1 MKIDI
6 RRNEVKISVRL
17 YPQKNETADVSQWE
31 ENKFETKK

>member
-17 YPQKNETADVSQWE
+17 YPQKKNETADVSQWE
-31 ENKFETKK
+31 ENIYGR